1 MIFLSFIIWG
11 SESRTFFSMLKKMY
25 SFKQSSYTFGG
36 SVLKALDFL
45 IAGLTQYAA
54 NRELK

>member
-1 MIFLSFIIWG
+1 
-11 SESRTFFSMLKKMY
+11 MLKKMY

-45 IAGLTQYAA
+45 IAALTQYAA